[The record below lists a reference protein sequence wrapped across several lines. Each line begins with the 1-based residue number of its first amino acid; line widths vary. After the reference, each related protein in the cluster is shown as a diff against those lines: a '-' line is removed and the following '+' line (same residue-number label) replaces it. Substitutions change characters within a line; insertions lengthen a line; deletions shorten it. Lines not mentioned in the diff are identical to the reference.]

1 MALPESI
8 PIEQI
13 ETIVKAI
20 LQDHL
25 KTAIEEFVRQND
37 EQKAKE
43 LSLIER
49 IIRVEEELKA
59 LKEIE
64 LARFEAI
71 EKRFEAV
78 DKRFEALQREMNA
91 RFEAIIREMNSRFE
105 ALQKETN
112 ARFEALQREMYAR
125 FQAIEKRLNFMQ
137 WFMGIGFTILSLLIA
152 LFKFF

>member
-1 MALPESI
+1 MQAPEYI

-13 ETIVKAI
+13 EAVVKAI
-20 LQDHL
+20 LQTHL
-25 KTAIEEFVRQND
+25 KTAIEEFVRQN

-43 LSLIER
+43 FSLLER

-64 LARFEAI
+64 LT
-71 EKRFEAV
+71 K
-78 DKRFEALQREMNA
+78 FEALQREMNA
-91 RFEAIIREMNSRFE
+91 RFEA
-105 ALQKETN
+105 
-112 ARFEALQREMYAR
+112 LQREMDAR

-137 WFMGIGFTILSLLIA
+137 WFIGIGFTIISILIA

>member
-13 ETIVKAI
+13 EAIVKAI

-25 KTAIEEFVRQND
+25 KTAIEEFVRQN

-78 DKRFEALQREMNA
+78 DKRFESL
-91 RFEAIIREMNSRFE
+91 IREMD
-105 ALQKETN
+105 
-112 ARFEALQREMYAR
+112 AR
-125 FQAIEKRLNFMQ
+125 FQAIEKRLSFMQ
-137 WFMGIGFTILSLLIA
+137 WFMGIGFTIISILIA
-152 LFKFF
+152 LLKFF

>member
-1 MALPESI
+1 MALSEPI

-13 ETIVKAI
+13 EAIVKAI

-25 KTAIEEFVRQND
+25 KTAIEEFVRQN
-37 EQKAKE
+37 EQKAQE

-78 DKRFEALQREMNA
+78 DKRFEAIDKRYEALQREMNA
-91 RFEAIIREMNSRFE
+91 RFEALQREMNARFESLIREMN
-105 ALQKETN
+105 
-112 ARFEALQREMYAR
+112 ARFE
-125 FQAIEKRLNFMQ
+125 AIEKRLNFMQ
-137 WFMGIGFTILSLLIA
+137 WFMGIGFTILSLLMSLLIV
-152 LFKFF
+152 LLKFF